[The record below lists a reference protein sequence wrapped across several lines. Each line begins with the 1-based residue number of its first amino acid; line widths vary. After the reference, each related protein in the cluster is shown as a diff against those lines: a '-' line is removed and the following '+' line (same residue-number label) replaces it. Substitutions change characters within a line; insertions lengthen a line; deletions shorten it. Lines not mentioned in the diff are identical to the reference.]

1 MSTQNED
8 ETRSLVGRI
17 IAELRANP
25 EAQIQL
31 LRALLTE
38 EFINV
43 PARLIRVEDAIVEL
57 KADFKELKADVAQL
71 KVDLADLK
79 GHSLEVEAGRR
90 VSSLLIRQF
99 GLRRP
104 IIVHSLNHYMSE
116 EEQESLHL
124 AAEQEGADSDLAA
137 EVLLTDIIIRAQNQQ
152 RETVWVAVEVSN
164 GIDEHDITRSR
175 DRAALL
181 AQVHGQESMAIVA
194 GHSIQP
200 PDEARAKEA
209 GVEVLL
215 S

>member
-43 PARLIRVEDAIVEL
+43 PARLIRVEDGIV
-57 KADFKELKADVAQL
+57 ELKADVAQL
-71 KVDLADLK
+71 KVDVADLK

-90 VSSLLIRQF
+90 VSSLLIRRF

-104 IIVHSLNHYMSE
+104 IMVHSLNHYMSE

-164 GIDEHDITRSR
+164 VIDEHDITRSR

-181 AQVHGQESMAIVA
+181 AQVHGQESMAVAA

-215 S
+215 I